1 MQKHKFNTLRE
12 GLLSATAITT
22 GLLAYGYALATMF
35 PPALLAVTA
44 GVVALREGL
53 RHTREHH
60 HFMLDLENRDLLV
73 PVPPEHPIA
82 SFTDNASKAL
92 HLSPPKIFAL
102 THEYIIK
109 ETLES
114 KPRFLRSLY
123 REFLQEKLSKNPSA
137 ALHFFSRLY
146 AVPLARTVL
155 VAAAALEKCPPPQ
168 HQTNLF
174 CVAHELAHLK
184 TDGIFIDVAKGA
196 ISQNTTLLMLAA
208 VVTGVAA
215 NSGFTLPFLSA
226 AFVAPFWA
234 NALMLTAFNEA
245 AKLGLN
251 YASRVREIRA
261 DRNALQT
268 GASIESGISY
278 FRTKTCGPDTV
289 SLRNTARLFLSDLR
303 STHPAYIR
311 RIWALQAEKRKY
323 QQAAPICNRTLAP

>member
-12 GLLSATAITT
+12 RLLSATAITT
-22 GLLAYGYALATMF
+22 GLLAYGYALSSMF

-60 HFMLDLENRDLLV
+60 HFMLDLEDRNQLI

-82 SFTDNASKAL
+82 CFTKNASKAL
-92 HLSPPKIFAL
+92 DLLPPKIFAVMPE
-102 THEYIIK
+102 HIIK
-109 ETLES
+109 GILES
-114 KPRFLRSLY
+114 KPWFLRPLY
-123 REFLQEKLSKNPSA
+123 REFLQLKISKDPDAARRLSS
-137 ALHFFSRLY
+137 HFF
-146 AVPLARTVL
+146 AVFIPRTVL
-155 VAAAALEKCPPPQ
+155 VPAAALEQCPPQQ

-196 ISQNTTLLMLAA
+196 ISQNTKLLMLAA
-208 VVTGVAA
+208 VVTGVAS

-261 DRNALQT
+261 DRSALKT
-268 GASIESGISY
+268 GASIESGISH
-278 FRTKTCGPDTV
+278 FRTRTCGPDTV